1 MKHIIQYTGP
11 PPWPETG
18 GENLDL
24 PHRLPSCLDSTLTAL
39 LSVAYPY
46 VRDTM
51 EFFGFGKKVEPMEE
65 AKKVRFEMHEG
76 RGACSLSD
84 TGLHFQKMRSIF
96 SPSAVWLTYIAHFC
110 TQFWDTTHFH
120 PPPTFPYLVDPPST
134 QLKRSIGREIRSVE
148 RTLIHIEREERK
160 IVKEIQKLAKQG
172 ETRRGALTILA
183 KDLVRSRKTREKMVG
198 GKAMLASVQMQIQ
211 MQMSTI
217 KVAGCMQKS
226 ADVLKTLNALVKIPE
241 LSKVC
246 QEMAR
251 EMERAGLVE
260 EMVGDAMDSVD
271 VTDEDEVDMEVQKVL
286 EELAFN
292 MMSDAPVEPMKPVQE
307 VGEAVGEEAGMDEER
322 EEMELKKMKERLNA
336 L

>member
-1 MKHIIQYTGP
+1 
-11 PPWPETG
+11 
-18 GENLDL
+18 
-24 PHRLPSCLDSTLTAL
+24 
-39 LSVAYPY
+39 
-46 VRDTM
+46 M
-51 EFFGFGKKVEPMEE
+51 EFFGFGKKVEPLEE
-65 AKKVRFEMHEG
+65 AKK
-76 RGACSLSD
+76 
-84 TGLHFQKMRSIF
+84 
-96 SPSAVWLTYIAHFC
+96 
-110 TQFWDTTHFH
+110 
-120 PPPTFPYLVDPPST
+120 
-134 QLKRSIGREIRSVE
+134 LKRSIGREIRSVE
-148 RTLIHIEREERK
+148 RTLIHIEREEKK
-160 IVKEIQKLAKQG
+160 IAKEIQKLAKQG

-271 VTDEDEVDMEVQKVL
+271 ITDEDEVDMEVQKVL

-292 MMSDAPVEPMKPVQE
+292 VMSDAPVEPMKPVQE
-307 VGEAVGEEAGMDEER
+307 AGEAVGEEAGMDEER